1 MAIASLVLLAPAVAL
16 AATAGLAR
24 ADDARAPTTPMES
37 VTESSVE
44 AAIGSS
50 MPTESTTPVTD
61 TSGVPTT
68 ADTVPTTA
76 ETVSTTAETV
86 PTTSETMPATTVDT
100 VPTTDE
106 LAASAPPP
114 SPDQSSAGPVA
125 NGAGARPA
133 AVSAGS
139 TARPS
144 VVVPAALPAAPAV
157 APSVLASTGA
167 PVIAPA
173 IVPSAGPA
181 LGVGQPAIGPVQR
194 PEIIP
199 NVFTIAEQVAQWKML
214 LVIVTMS
221 GIGAAAL
228 LHLGRRD
235 QAVMD
240 AIHLD
245 LMLGIE
251 RGRPELLEHL
261 DRP

>member
-1 MAIASLVLLAPAVAL
+1 M
-16 AATAGLAR
+16 AGLAR
-24 ADDARAPTTPMES
+24 ADDARAATTPVES

-44 AAIGSS
+44 AAVGSS
-50 MPTESTTPVTD
+50 VPTESTTPVTD

-76 ETVSTTAETV
+76 ETVPTTSETVPATAPDTV
-86 PTTSETMPATTVDT
+86 PTTSETVPATAPDT
-100 VPTTDE
+100 VPATDE

-157 APSVLASTGA
+157 APSALASTGA
-167 PVIAPA
+167 AVIAPA
-173 IVPSAGPA
+173 IVPSASPA
-181 LGVGQPAIGPVQR
+181 LGVSQPATGPVQR

-251 RGRPELLEHL
+251 RERPELLEHL

>member
-1 MAIASLVLLAPAVAL
+1 M
-16 AATAGLAR
+16 AGLAR

-37 VTESSVE
+37 VTESSRE

-50 MPTESTTPVTD
+50 VPTESTTPVTD

-68 ADTVPTTA
+68 TDTSGVPTTADTVPTT
-76 ETVSTTAETV
+76 VDTV
-86 PTTSETMPATTVDT
+86 PTTGET

-114 SPDQSSAGPVA
+114 VADQSSAGPVA
-125 NGAGARPA
+125 SGAGARPA

-144 VVVPAALPAAPAV
+144 VAVPAAVPAAPAV
-157 APSVLASTGA
+157 AVAPALAPPALASTGA

-173 IVPSAGPA
+173 IVPSVSPA
-181 LGVGQPAIGPVQR
+181 LGVGRPAVGPVQR

-199 NVFTIAEQVAQWKML
+199 NVFTIAEQVSQWKLL

-221 GIGAAAL
+221 GLGAGAL

-235 QAVMD
+235 QAAMD

-251 RGRPELLEHL
+251 REMPRRSPS
-261 DRP
+261 